1 MKLKLRACFDPDEP
15 SVSTGI
21 FQYELAM
28 RLKAAIDA
36 SIYNISEVAKK
47 SGVSRVTLQRIISGQ
62 RQPHL
67 FTLVNICVGLGLN
80 IGDIIWDRGF
90 NVTKGCNLSH
100 CRYTTPSG
108 ILMIKKQSLD
118 FKSTS
123 QINLISRDT
132 YAVRLA
138 MRINR
143 ALEDELSCQ
152 DLLAVCTGIDD
163 TMISR
168 YLNNLRVPSPAHMA
182 NICFACGEL
191 IDDIVPCDKFIYKG
205 EIDRGY

>member
-47 SGVSRVTLQRIISGQ
+47 SGVSRITLQRIISGH

-80 IGDIIWDRGF
+80 IGDIVWDRGF

-132 YAVRLA
+132 YAVQLA

-168 YLNNLRVPSPAHMA
+168 YLNNLRVPSPAHIA

-205 EIDRGY
+205 EINRGY

>member
-80 IGDIIWDRGF
+80 IGDIVWDRGF

-132 YAVRLA
+132 YAVQLA

-168 YLNNLRVPSPAHMA
+168 YLNNLRVPSPAHIA

-205 EIDRGY
+205 EINRGY

>member
-1 MKLKLRACFDPDEP
+1 MKFKLRACFDPDEP

-47 SGVSRVTLQRIISGQ
+47 SGVSRVSLQRIISGQ
-62 RQPHL
+62 QQPHL
-67 FTLVNICVGLGLN
+67 FTLVNVCVGLGLN
-80 IGDIIWDRGF
+80 IGDIVWDRGF

-168 YLNNLRVPSPAHMA
+168 YLNNLRVPSPAHIA

-205 EIDRGY
+205 ESNPGY

>member
-62 RQPHL
+62 SQPHL

-80 IGDIIWDRGF
+80 IGDIVWDRGF

-132 YAVRLA
+132 YVVQLA

-205 EIDRGY
+205 EINRGY

>member
-80 IGDIIWDRGF
+80 IGDIVWDRGF

-132 YAVRLA
+132 YAVQLA

-168 YLNNLRVPSPAHMA
+168 YLNNLRVPSPAHIA

-205 EIDRGY
+205 DINRGY

>member
-1 MKLKLRACFDPDEP
+1 MKFKLRACFDPDEP
-15 SVSTGI
+15 CVSTGI

-36 SIYNISEVAKK
+36 SIYNVTEVAKK
-47 SGVSRVTLQRIISGQ
+47 SGISRVALQRIISGQ
-62 RQPHL
+62 QQPHL

-80 IGDIIWDRGF
+80 IGDIVWDQGF
-90 NVTKGCNLSH
+90 NVTKGSNLAH

-108 ILMIKKQSLD
+108 ILMIKKSSLD
-118 FKSTS
+118 FNSTS
-123 QINLISRDT
+123 QINLISRDM

-205 EIDRGY
+205 EINRGY

>member
-1 MKLKLRACFDPDEP
+1 MKLKLRAYFDPDEP

-36 SIYNISEVAKK
+36 SIYSISEVAKK

-62 RQPHL
+62 CQPHL

-80 IGDIIWDRGF
+80 IGDIVWDRGF

-205 EIDRGY
+205 EINRGY

>member
-47 SGVSRVTLQRIISGQ
+47 SGVSRVTLQHIISGQ

-80 IGDIIWDRGF
+80 IGDIVWDRGF

-168 YLNNLRVPSPAHMA
+168 YLNNLRVPSPAHIA

-205 EIDRGY
+205 EINRGY

>member
-1 MKLKLRACFDPDEP
+1 MKFKLRACFDPDEP

-36 SIYNISEVAKK
+36 SIYSISEVAKK

-80 IGDIIWDRGF
+80 IGDIVWDRGF

-163 TMISR
+163 TIISR

-205 EIDRGY
+205 EINRGY

>member
-1 MKLKLRACFDPDEP
+1 MKFKLRACFDPDEP
-15 SVSTGI
+15 CVSTGI

-47 SGVSRVTLQRIISGQ
+47 SGISRISLQRIISGQ
-62 RQPHL
+62 QQPHL
-67 FTLVNICVGLGLN
+67 FTLGHSCVGLGLN
-80 IGDIIWDRGF
+80 IGDIVWDRGF

-108 ILMIKKQSLD
+108 IRMIKKQSLD

-205 EIDRGY
+205 EINRGY